1 MDFKKIGEKVLF
13 GLKWFFHSYIWL
25 FVLGFVTDLVTKLV
39 MVNYFKT
46 HTDPIIIIGTKS
58 NPFLQIDYVIN
69 NGIAFGF
76 QTGNELA
83 NKIIFSIVSIVGA
96 AAIIGLYVYNFKK
109 FNAFLKACLMLMLV
123 GALGNLIDR
132 LFYTTSFLH
141 NPWAGV
147 VDWID
152 FIGIKFAV
160 FNIADSCVVIGV
172 FMLIVWLIVDEVKA
186 VRAKRAEEVK
196 ETGGK
201 VLSKEE
207 QKRLEEQ
214 QPEEH
219 VEEKVEEPEPA
230 EESEKE

>member
-39 MVNYFKT
+39 MVSYFKT
-46 HTDPIIIIGTKS
+46 HADPIVIIGS
-58 NPFLQIDYVIN
+58 SAHPFLQINYVIN

-76 QTGNELA
+76 QTGNEIA
-83 NKIIFSIVSIVGA
+83 NKIIFSIISFVGA
-96 AAIIGLYVYNFKK
+96 GAIIGLYVYNFKK
-109 FNAFLKACLMLMLV
+109 FGAFIKSCLMLMLV

-132 LFYTTSFLH
+132 LFYSASFLH
-141 NPWAGV
+141 WNYPGV

-152 FIGIKFAV
+152 FAGINFAV

-172 FMLIVWLIVDEVKA
+172 FMLIVWLIIDEVKA
-186 VRAKRAEEVK
+186 TKAKRDQEVK

-214 QPEEH
+214 QPEE
-219 VEEKVEEPEPA
+219 KVEEPQP
-230 EESEKE
+230 EEVQEEKE

>member
-96 AAIIGLYVYNFKK
+96 AAIIGLFIYNFKK

-132 LFYTTSFLH
+132 VVRGF
-141 NPWAGV
+141 V
-147 VDWID
+147 VDFFSFRLINYDFPVFKRICGRCKQIAGFTEWITE
-152 FIGIKFAV
+152 GK
-160 FNIADSCVVIGV
+160 G
-172 FMLIVWLIVDEVKA
+172 
-186 VRAKRAEEVK
+186 
-196 ETGGK
+196 ET
-201 VLSKEE
+201 LSS
-207 QKRLEEQ
+207 L
-214 QPEEH
+214 
-219 VEEKVEEPEPA
+219 
-230 EESEKE
+230 

>member
-109 FNAFLKACLMLMLV
+109 SVPPPNAAMK
-123 GALGNLIDR
+123 
-132 LFYTTSFLH
+132 T
-141 NPWAGV
+141 
-147 VDWID
+147 
-152 FIGIKFAV
+152 
-160 FNIADSCVVIGV
+160 
-172 FMLIVWLIVDEVKA
+172 
-186 VRAKRAEEVK
+186 
-196 ETGGK
+196 
-201 VLSKEE
+201 E
-207 QKRLEEQ
+207 QKLEAKHLALPGRE
-214 QPEEH
+214 
-219 VEEKVEEPEPA
+219 A
-230 EESEKE
+230 ASRTC